1 VLFTHRVGEQS
12 AMMHGLNTAH
22 PWFVTMS
29 SLLIFSSCF
38 PLMLTN
44 SPQNQ
49 SELLSVVQAE
59 LSVLQDRLASVTHDL
74 ETTTAELELARERVS
89 DLEDRL
95 DQELVQARQAQQV
108 RIFDFSFCSYC
119 CYLSVSLSLSSCWC

>member
-1 VLFTHRVGEQS
+1 L
-12 AMMHGLNTAH
+12 
-22 PWFVTMS
+22 
-29 SLLIFSSCF
+29 
-38 PLMLTN
+38 LTN

-95 DQELVQARQAQQV
+95 DQELVQARQAQQA

-119 CYLSVSLSLSSCWC
+119 CYLSLSSWWC